1 MTTKIDEIELK
12 RQYRRI
18 YYEDN
23 KDRIQK
29 YQKKYYKEKREETT
43 KEKNDIVRPYN
54 IHKWKGEQI
63 KTISRTYGNFIITF
77 N

>member
-12 RQYRRI
+12 KQYRKN
-18 YYEDN
+18 YYEEN

-29 YQKKYYKEKREETT
+29 YQKKYYKDRREEKTCV
-43 KEKNDIVRPYN
+43 KNDIVRQYTP
-54 IHKWKGEQI
+54 HKWKGDKI
-63 KTISRTYGNFIITF
+63 KTISRTYGKYCITF

>member
-43 KEKNDIVRPYN
+43 QEKNDIVRPYK

-63 KTISRTYGNFIITF
+63 KTIRKTIGIFIISF